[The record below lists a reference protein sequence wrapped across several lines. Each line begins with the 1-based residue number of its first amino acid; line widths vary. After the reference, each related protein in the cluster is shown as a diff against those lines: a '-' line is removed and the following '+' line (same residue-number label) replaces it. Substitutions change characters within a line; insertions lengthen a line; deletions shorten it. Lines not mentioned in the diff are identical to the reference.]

1 MNSVEWIKNF
11 FADQIGS
18 GKRFATRVDMAR
30 FLGLPQTQ
38 ATKLFNFLKGSD
50 TQYSAVISWFEM
62 LGGKLDGDLSIKDVS
77 KSVHFVNAKVINAG
91 ENLPQIIPDDYLA
104 VPLCNE
110 TGAGAGVVQYDE
122 FQSWFLVYK
131 NEPSIRWR
139 SNLIA
144 VKIAKGSTSMLP
156 TLAPEDIVL
165 VDRGENFNPRAG
177 KIYLVAEPDGST
189 KVKRVN
195 IDIDKHDR
203 ETRIIFYSDNAAENP
218 PEMYNLAEE
227 YEGDITR
234 AIIGRVV
241 WAWSDVSEK

>member
-1 MNSVEWIKNF
+1 MDIETL
-11 FADQIGS
+11 
-18 GKRFATRVDMAR
+18 RRVVTE
-30 FLGLPQTQ
+30 FISENKLSQNEI
-38 ATKLFNFLKGSD
+38 ATKLAIQQASLHRFLKG
-50 TQYSAVISWFEM
+50 TAGISYEAGM
-62 LGGKLDGDLSIKDVS
+62 KLLSFCGYETKSINEDVS